1 MGNLSHY
8 PVCFFP
14 YCSGSP
20 AFLSLFPSQP
30 LAMGVS
36 LEWILF
42 QASAQ
47 QSGNMFWTLT
57 SGRYSVYLYT
67 CTLENK
73 MYLMNVALLQTLLS
87 PRKAEAKCRAL
98 EFLKEQPGLCALCP
112 ADRPRLGQRQAR
124 GATLRRLS
132 EVPVGQSRLQ
142 NVPGGGEGRHPLA
155 TCAVTITGAAGRRCR
170 TQSFPPHEAS
180 TTGAGKMGLSFGYL
194 RIRCSSA
201 GVPRHRPQ
209 SPGSPQVGAP
219 PTVSRMTRARGL
231 GNCSSRLGLRR
242 WGGGW
247 CGLQVPAGGAARP
260 GALGAGPPGPLNHSG
275 SLRGPQPGTAPRGG
289 RAGRGGGTLRG
300 GAFGAL
306 SFPRPPEI
314 TCEGAGAGDCGPWA
328 AGAQAGGQGTRV
340 GLPREPAPSPRR
352 RRSGSCLRPA
362 ASPPSPG
369 PPRRLFMA

>member
-20 AFLSLFPSQP
+20 AFLSSFPSQP

-73 MYLMNVALLQTLLS
+73 MYLMNVGPLQTLLS

-98 EFLKEQPGLCALCP
+98 EFLKEQPGLCALCS

-124 GATLRRLS
+124 GATLREAVRS
-132 EVPVGQSRLQ
+132 PRRPVQVAKCARRRRRKASFSHVCSDNHRCSWKEVQNPELPAFRSFHHRSREDGVILLVSPHQ
-142 NVPGGGEGRHPLA
+142 MLPGWGPTPPPTEPR
-155 TCAVTITGAAGRRCR
+155 
-170 TQSFPPHEAS
+170 FPPS
-180 TTGAGKMGLSFGYL
+180 RGTT
-194 RIRCSSA
+194 
-201 GVPRHRPQ
+201 HR
-209 SPGSPQVGAP
+209 
-219 PTVSRMTRARGL
+219 SRMTRARGL

-242 WGGGW
+242 WGGARADSKSR
-247 CGLQVPAGGAARP
+247 LAAR
-260 GALGAGPPGPLNHSG
+260 LGPA
-275 SLRGPQPGTAPRGG
+275 RW
-289 RAGRGGGTLRG
+289 GRG
-300 GAFGAL
+300 
-306 SFPRPPEI
+306 
-314 TCEGAGAGDCGPWA
+314 
-328 AGAQAGGQGTRV
+328 
-340 GLPREPAPSPRR
+340 
-352 RRSGSCLRPA
+352 RPA
-362 ASPPSPG
+362 
-369 PPRRLFMA
+369 L